1 MEFIT
6 LYPHIKF
13 TTGTRGTLLFDY
25 VTDKIIRLSKSQS
38 EILSHIDRSIAE
50 LYQNHN
56 SNDVLDFIK
65 FIKNCDIGKISQVK
79 FPKTYNPSERSHTI
93 AICEIEIDRLKV
105 DNFRIY
111 FDKLLDHGCT
121 TFVFL
126 FDSLRSFYSSLS
138 MLEQIPLSINLKFH
152 TLLSPN
158 DLEALSSLIHINN
171 IYFVHVEN
179 SAPKD
184 ESVFSNK
191 IIWKTSSKKISPYL
205 EVYNQSLYGHPY
217 FLGRIYINPK
227 GLYSNGYRNKDFLGD
242 LNVEPI
248 SNAIEKLI
256 SKGNWLTKRQ
266 NIIQCRK
273 CEFRDICLDDSQL
286 IHVDQE
292 LFSLKE
298 KCEYEPEI

>member
-1 MEFIT
+1 MEYIT
-6 LYPHIKF
+6 LYPHVKY
-13 TTGTRGTLLFDY
+13 TLGTRGALLFDY
-25 VTDKIIRLSKSQS
+25 VTDKIIRLPISQS
-38 EILSHIDRSIAE
+38 EILSHIDRSITE
-50 LYQNHN
+50 LYQIYN
-56 SNDVLDFIK
+56 SNDVLGFIN
-65 FIKNCDIGKISQVK
+65 FIEEIDIGIISHAK
-79 FPKTYNPSERSHTI
+79 YPKTYNYSYRPHTI
-93 AICEIEIDRLKV
+93 DICEIEIDKLNV
-105 DNFRIY
+105 DKFKIFFNKI
-111 FDKLLDHGCT
+111 LNHGCT

-138 MLEQIPLSINLKFH
+138 MLEQIPLSINVKFYRP
-152 TLLSPN
+152 LSPN
-158 DLEALSSLIHINN
+158 DLEALPSLIHINN
-171 IYFVHVEN
+171 IYFVHVVN

-184 ESVFSNK
+184 ESDFSNK

-242 LNVEPI
+242 LNLESI
-248 SNAIEKLI
+248 SCAIENLI

-286 IHVDQE
+286 INVDEE

-298 KCEYEPEI
+298 KCDYEP